1 MKILAKNCLNLK
13 KNGTDMSIR
22 EKKLN
27 KALLL
32 LTKNLENLIK

>member
-1 MKILAKNCLNLK
+1 MKILAKKYLNLK
-13 KNGTDMSIR
+13 KYGTDMSIR